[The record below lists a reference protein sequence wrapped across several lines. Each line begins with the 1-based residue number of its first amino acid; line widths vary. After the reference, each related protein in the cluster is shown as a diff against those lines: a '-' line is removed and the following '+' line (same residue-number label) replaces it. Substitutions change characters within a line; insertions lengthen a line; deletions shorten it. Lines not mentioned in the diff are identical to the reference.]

1 MTRELNILPVIS
13 IPSLTSLI
21 TKYPTIG
28 ARKAKQKKDL
38 NYHAWTSS
46 TFGGHQVD
54 PRLVIKY
61 PLIGARKQDIRK
73 T

>member
-1 MTRELNILPVIS
+1 MSGYLSLMTRELNIITATS
-13 IPSLTSLI
+13 ITSLTSLI

-46 TFGGHQVD
+46 SIGGHQL
-54 PRLVIKY
+54 RGSSL
-61 PLIGARKQDIRK
+61 LS
-73 T
+73 